1 MGSYLHVFKVSIQV
15 PPLLGGLHG
24 LPLQNPQHCNLPENS
39 RYSLSPGDGASHAM
53 SRNLDFVSRVVGVE
67 MCYILEESLWLSY
80 GENNGWGQGWGQDD
94 SWELITLVWERID
107 AALGLH
113 SPV

>member
-1 MGSYLHVFKVSIQV
+1 
-15 PPLLGGLHG
+15 
-24 LPLQNPQHCNLPENS
+24 
-39 RYSLSPGDGASHAM
+39 
-53 SRNLDFVSRVVGVE
+53 